1 MKAPSPADLALI
13 DPDGAFRDRLM
24 RDHDSIVALS
34 QQGALRELE
43 TVVHR
48 LAGAAATFGYMEI
61 GSIAT
66 KLDDAFVSS
75 REKGTEAPDVA
86 PLLRALAAFTK
97 PRR

>member
-1 MKAPSPADLALI
+1 MKAPSLADLALI

-48 LAGAAATFGYMEI
+48 LAGAAATFGYME
-61 GSIAT
+61 SAP
-66 KLDDAFVSS
+66 S
-75 REKGTEAPDVA
+75 RRSWTM
-86 PLLRALAAFTK
+86 PLFPRGKKALRRQTS
-97 PRR
+97 PR